1 MLLAAQTLY
10 YKGMDTTTLSASFIQ
25 QDHDGKHLGLIFLIR
40 ANMWMFS
47 SLNSKNKTTSEYP
60 NDGHVTVVGGVCSVC
75 GDSSDPHCA
84 VCLVMSQPREYSVEI
99 KEHVANVGRADEI
112 RVVTVFDFHLA
123 NRFNGIIPILM
134 HFKRAIDQDLLV
146 EVFSSDTTRCS
157 IFPASFVQVVSIT
170 AFMQRNC

>member
-1 MLLAAQTLY
+1 LLAAQTLY

-60 NDGHVTVVGGVCSVC
+60 NDGHVTVVGGVFSVC

-123 NRFNGIIPILM
+123 NRFNGIIPILYSCISSVPLTKTCWSRYSAVTLRDLP
-134 HFKRAIDQDLLV
+134 FFLRA
-146 EVFSSDTTRCS
+146 SSRS
-157 IFPASFVQVVSIT
+157 
-170 AFMQRNC
+170 